1 MLRFVVVAFLGGA
14 AIGIVIG
21 YALGRLHHRREGP
34 PKPVQVRIERAQAA
48 EAQGEGRA
56 RGRFASRVMGI
67 THNGRYP

>member
-48 EAQGEGRA
+48 EAAETLMISSIKH
-56 RGRFASRVMGI
+56 RG
-67 THNGRYP
+67 